1 MKLIVTEENVIEIVY
16 PYEVNEL
23 EQMHVVDVELK
34 RLLQVKRNNFILA
47 LDLFEIFI
55 CQKQLENQQLEKTK
69 VI

>member
-1 MKLIVTEENVIEIVY
+1 MKSIVIEERDIETVY
-16 PYEVNEL
+16 QFGVNEL

-55 CQKQLENQQLEKTK
+55 CHKKLENQQLEKTK

>member
-1 MKLIVTEENVIEIVY
+1 MKSIVIEEKDIETVY
-16 PYEVNEL
+16 QFEVNEL

-55 CQKQLENQQLEKTK
+55 CHKQLENQQLEKTK

>member
-1 MKLIVTEENVIEIVY
+1 MKSIVTEAKDIETVY
-16 PYEVNEL
+16 LFEVNEL
-23 EQMHVVDVELK
+23 EQTLVVDVELK
-34 RLLQVKRNNFILA
+34 RLLRVRKNNFILA